1 MTPNRITMRVLED
14 SLPKDKERYLDGQ
27 RFWGQFLGYL
37 FFCGIKKR
45 SRPRLPGA

>member
-27 RFWGQFLGYL
+27 RFWGAFLGYL
-37 FFCGIKKR
+37 KR
-45 SRPRLPGA
+45 INERRCRKH